1 MTYDDIS
8 AIFLSP
14 LAEPVGEPDVG
25 ATPARRLRDA
35 IEPIATQGWWS
46 RAAGERLAALGVDF
60 FPGYVW
66 GRAAALGSPTAA
78 VVAATFGV
86 FEGDLIASV
95 YEVGSAR
102 VGRDEILAARADG
115 AVASV
120 ASVATDAECADV
132 AVPLLTALGT
142 LDALGRP
149 LFGGLRSLPLPTSPA
164 GRLWRAAELVRE
176 HRGDGHLAVLA
187 SAGIDAVDA
196 NVLTELW
203 LGFDL
208 GEYSGT
214 RGFGP
219 DAVSGAAARLR
230 ARGWMSGSVL
240 TDEGR
245 TARAAI
251 EASTDA
257 SQDSLI
263 AECGSA
269 LESMIAAAGV
279 ISTRLIEARS
289 APTDPR
295 KRAAG

>member
-1 MTYDDIS
+1 MTYDDIA
-8 AIFLSP
+8 AIFLTP
-14 LAEPVGEPDVG
+14 LAEPVDEPDVG
-25 ATPARRLRDA
+25 ATPARRPRDA
-35 IEPIATQGWWS
+35 TELIATQGWWS
-46 RAAGERLAALGVDF
+46 RAAGERLAVLGVDF
-60 FPGYVW
+60 FPSYVW

-86 FEGDLIASV
+86 FDGDLIASV
-95 YEVGSAR
+95 YEAGSAR

-115 AVASV
+115 AAASV

-132 AVPLLTALGT
+132 ADPLLTALGT

-149 LFGGLRSLPLPTSPA
+149 LFGGLRSLPVPMSAA

-176 HRGDGHLAVLA
+176 YSGDGHLAVLVG
-187 SAGIDAVDA
+187 AGIDAVEA

-203 LGFDL
+203 LGFEL

-230 ARGWMSGSVL
+230 AKGWMSGSLL

-245 TARAAI
+245 RTRATI

-263 AECGSA
+263 AACGSG
-269 LESMIAAAGV
+269 LEWMITAAGV
-279 ISTRLIEARS
+279 ISARLIDARS

>member
-1 MTYDDIS
+1 MTYDDIA

-14 LAEPVGEPDVG
+14 LAEPVGEPDVD

-35 IEPIATQGWWS
+35 VEPIATQGWWS
-46 RAAGERLAALGVDF
+46 RAAGERLTALGVDF

-66 GRAAALGSPTAA
+66 GRAAALGTPSAA
-78 VVAATFGV
+78 VVAAAFGV
-86 FEGDLIASV
+86 FDGDLIASV
-95 YEVGSAR
+95 YEAGSAR
-102 VGRDEILAARADG
+102 VGRDDILTARADG
-115 AVASV
+115 ATASIASV
-120 ASVATDAECADV
+120 AADAECSDV
-132 AVPLLTALGT
+132 ADALLAALGT
-142 LDALGRP
+142 VDALGRP

-187 SAGIDAVDA
+187 SAGIDAVEA

-214 RGFGP
+214 RGFAP
-219 DAVSGAAARLR
+219 EAVSGAVTRLC
-230 ARGWMSGSVL
+230 ARGWMSGSLL

-245 TARAAI
+245 TARATI

-263 AECGSA
+263 AACGVD
-269 LESMIAAAGV
+269 LEHIIAAAGA
-279 ISTRLIEARS
+279 ISARLIEARS
-289 APTDPR
+289 VPTDPR